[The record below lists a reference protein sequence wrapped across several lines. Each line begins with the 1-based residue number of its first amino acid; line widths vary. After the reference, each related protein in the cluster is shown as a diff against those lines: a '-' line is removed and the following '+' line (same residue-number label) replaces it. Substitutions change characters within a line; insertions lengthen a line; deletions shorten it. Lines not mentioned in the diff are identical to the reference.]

1 MARFNEQ
8 RAIDDI
14 RLLAL
19 DMINEAGSGHPGVAL
34 GAAPTLYTL
43 FMKHLNYD
51 LERKNWANRDR
62 FVLSAGHASALLYA
76 IGFYLT
82 DDYSIVDL
90 HNYRRLDSLT
100 PGHPEYNLKTRVE
113 VTTGPLGQGLATAVG
128 MAMAAKYLGAM
139 YNTDGKKGATLF
151 DYNVFAFCSDGDM
164 MEGISYEASSLA
176 GTLNLD
182 NLIVIYDKN
191 NISLDGNTD
200 KTFQEDVAERFYAMG
215 FDVFEVKDGEKVKEI
230 DKAINSAFKSDKP
243 SLIIVNT
250 ILGIYSKY
258 EDTNKIHAR
267 LEKDDLE
274 QIRQELGGTTPFGYD
289 KDNMIMART
298 NLKDRL
304 TGLYTD
310 WYREYEKFCA
320 NNTEERQEHL
330 NNIINNEKI
339 TLQLDKVIDMS
350 KLFIDKALTDVN
362 YQIMNVIAAFI
373 PNFIGGSSDV
383 VNSTKTYLK
392 SKGDFNSENYSGRNI
407 YFGVRE
413 HAMGAILNGLALSNL
428 RAFGSTF
435 LAFSDYLKPA
445 LRLSCMMKLPVTYIF
460 THDTFLIGQ
469 DGATHEPIEQLAMLR
484 STPNITVYR
493 PCDYQ
498 ELIGSWNLILKN
510 AHPSALILSKFHTKA
525 LEFSSHEHVKY
536 GAYIVSEVKNALDL
550 IIIATGS
557 EVPLAI
563 RIKEELLKNYI
574 EARVVSMPSV
584 ELFLKQDEN
593 YQEQILPKGYRRV
606 VIEFSN
612 DPVFYQFVN
621 NRNDLINI
629 NNFGKSATTDELAQD
644 FDLDIASIVIKI
656 KNML

>member
-43 FMKHLNYD
+43 FMKHMNYD
-51 LERKNWANRDR
+51 LERKNWINRDR

-113 VTTGPLGQGLATAVG
+113 ATTGPLGDGLAMAVG
-128 MAMAAKYLGAM
+128 MAISSKYLSAT
-139 YNTDGKKGATLF
+139 YNVDGKKGYNLF

-164 MEGISYEASSLA
+164 MEGISYEAASLA
-176 GTLNLD
+176 GTLELD

-191 NISLDGNTD
+191 NISLDGSTD
-200 KTFQEDVAERFYAMG
+200 KTFTEDVAGRFLSMG
-215 FDVFEVKDGEKVKEI
+215 FDVFEVKDGEKVREI
-230 DKAINSAFKSDKP
+230 DKAINNALKSDKP

-250 ILGIYSKY
+250 IIGIYSKY
-258 EDTNKIHAR
+258 EDTNKIHSK
-267 LEKDDLE
+267 LDKDDLE
-274 QIRQELGGTTPFGYD
+274 QIREELGGSGSFTYN
-289 KDNMIMART
+289 KDNMSLART
-298 NLKDRL
+298 NLKNRL
-304 TGLYTD
+304 SGIYAD
-310 WYREYEKFCA
+310 WYHEYEKFCSA
-320 NNTEERQEHL
+320 NSEEKQESL

-350 KLFIDKALTDVN
+350 KLFVDKALTDVN
-362 YQIMNVIAAFI
+362 YQIMNVIAAFV

-392 SKGDFNSENYSGRNI
+392 SKGDFSSDNNSGRNI

-413 HAMGAILNGLALSNL
+413 HAMGAILNGMALCNL
-428 RAFGSTF
+428 RVFGSTF
-435 LAFSDYLKPA
+435 LVFSDYLKPA
-445 LRLSCMMKLPVTYIF
+445 LRLSCMMKLPVCYIF
-460 THDTFLIGQ
+460 SHDTFLIGQ
-469 DGATHEPIEQLAMLR
+469 DGATHQPIEQLAMLR
-484 STPNITVYR
+484 SIPNITVYR

-498 ELIGSWNLILKN
+498 ELIGSWNIILKS
-510 AHPSALILSKFHTKA
+510 ARPSVLVLSKFHTKA

-584 ELFLKQDEN
+584 ELFLKQDDN

-621 NRNDLINI
+621 NKNDLINI
-629 NNFGKSATTDELAQD
+629 NSFGKSATTDEIAQD

>member
-8 RAIDDI
+8 RAINDI

-19 DMINEAGSGHPGVAL
+19 DMIKEAGSGHPGIVL
-34 GAAPTLYTL
+34 DAAPIMYTL

-76 IGFYLT
+76 TGFYLSN
-82 DDYSIVDL
+82 DYSIVDL
-90 HNYRRLDSLT
+90 HNYRKLDSNT

-128 MAMAAKYLGAM
+128 MAMAEKHLESTF
-139 YNTDGKKGATLF
+139 NIEGKKGATLF
-151 DYNVFAFCSDGDM
+151 DYNVFVLCSDGDM
-164 MEGISYEASSLA
+164 MEGISYEAASLA

-200 KTFQEDVAERFYAMG
+200 KTFTEDVAERFEAMG
-215 FDVFEVKDGEKVKEI
+215 FDIFEVNDGEKVKEI
-230 DKAINSAFKSDKP
+230 DKAINLALKSDKP

-250 ILGIYSKY
+250 VIGIYSKY
-258 EDTNKIHAR
+258 EDTNKIHSK
-267 LEKDDLE
+267 LEDEDLE
-274 QIRQELGGTTPFGYD
+274 QIREQLKGQGSFLYD
-289 KDNMIMART
+289 KDNMTMARSTLKNRLSGMYT
-298 NLKDRL
+298 N
-304 TGLYTD
+304 
-310 WYREYEKFCA
+310 WYHEYENFVARSSEDK
-320 NNTEERQEHL
+320 QEAL
-330 NNIINNEKI
+330 NSIINDEKI
-339 TLQLDKVIDMS
+339 TLQLDKVIDIS

-362 YQIMNVIAAFI
+362 YQVMNVISAFV
-373 PNFIGGSSDV
+373 PGFIGGSADV

-392 SKGDFNSENYSGRNI
+392 GKKDFSSEDYTGKNI

-428 RAFGSTF
+428 KPFGSTF
-435 LAFSDYLKPA
+435 LTFSDYLKPSIRNTC
-445 LRLSCMMKLPVTYIF
+445 LMKLPVTYIF
-460 THDTFLIGQ
+460 THDTYLIGE
-469 DGATHEPIEQLAMLR
+469 DGATHQPIEQLGTLR
-484 STPNITVYR
+484 MIPNLTVYR

-510 AHPSALILSKFHTKA
+510 NKPSALILSKFHTKA
-525 LEFSSHEHVKY
+525 LEFSSHESVKY

-584 ELFLKQDEN
+584 ELFSKQDEN
-593 YQEQILPKGYRRV
+593 YKEQILPKAYRKIA
-606 VIEFSN
+606 IEFSN
-612 DPVFYQFVN
+612 DPIFYQFLDN
-621 NRNDLINI
+621 KNDLINI
-629 NNFGKSATTDELAQD
+629 NHFGKSGSKDELAQD

-656 KNML
+656 KNLL

>member
-1 MARFNEQ
+1 MAKFNEK
-8 RAIDDI
+8 RAINDI

-34 GAAPTLYTL
+34 GAAPTIYTL

-51 LERKNWANRDR
+51 LERKNWINRDR
-62 FVLSAGHASALLYA
+62 FVLSAGHASSLLYA

-100 PGHPEYNLKTRVE
+100 PGHPEYNIKTRVE
-113 VTTGPLGQGLATAVG
+113 MTTGPLGQGLATAVG
-128 MAMAAKYLGAM
+128 MAMASKHLASI
-139 YNTDGKKGATLF
+139 YNTEGKKGATIF

-164 MEGISYEASSLA
+164 MEGISYEAASLA

-215 FDVFEVKDGEKVKEI
+215 FDVFEVADGEKVKEI
-230 DKAINSAFKSDKP
+230 DKAINSALKSDKP

-250 ILGIYSKY
+250 VIGIYSKY

-274 QIRQELGGTTPFGYD
+274 AIREQLKGNLAFGYD
-289 KDNMIMART
+289 KDNMTLARA
-298 NLKDRL
+298 NLKTRL
-304 TGLYTD
+304 SGLYTD
-310 WYREYEKFCA
+310 WYHEYEKFCS
-320 NNTEERQEHL
+320 NTSSEKQEAL
-330 NNIINNEKI
+330 NSIINDEKI

-350 KLFIDKALTDVN
+350 KLFVDKALTDVN
-362 YQIMNVIAAFI
+362 YQVMNVIAAFI

-392 SKGDFNSENYSGRNI
+392 AKGDFNSENYSGKNI

-428 RAFGSTF
+428 KPFGSTF
-435 LAFSDYLKPA
+435 LTFSDYLKPA
-445 LRLSCMMKLPVTYIF
+445 LRLSCLMKLPVTYIF

-469 DGATHEPIEQLAMLR
+469 DGATHQPIEQLAMLR
-484 STPNITVYR
+484 STPNLTVYR
-493 PCDYQ
+493 PCDYR
-498 ELIGSWNLILKN
+498 ELIGSWNMILKTN
-510 AHPSALILSKFHTKA
+510 KPSALILSKFHTKA

-593 YQEQILPKGYRRV
+593 YQEQILPKGYRRI

-612 DPVFYQFVN
+612 DSKFYQFLN
-621 NRNDLINI
+621 SPNDFIGINS
-629 NNFGKSATTDELAQD
+629 FGKSGTTDELAQD